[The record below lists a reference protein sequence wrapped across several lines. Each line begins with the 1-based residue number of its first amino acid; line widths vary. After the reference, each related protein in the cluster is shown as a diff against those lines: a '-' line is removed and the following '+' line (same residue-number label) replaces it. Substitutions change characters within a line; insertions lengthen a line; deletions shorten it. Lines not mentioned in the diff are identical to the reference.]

1 MILSS
6 PFQAVAW
13 EDATPE
19 RSGGPIVRLLDQRA
33 LPGAT
38 IYLDCTQ
45 PDEVME
51 AIRTL
56 TVRGA
61 PAIGVAAAYGIAQA
75 MQLAVHTKDL
85 HSNSF
90 DAIFSETCKRFAATR
105 PTAVNLFWAIKR
117 MQDAAVQW
125 HVRGVHERA
134 AMLVEEA
141 KRIHAEDVAMCHAI
155 GRHGAPL
162 MPDVGGVITHCNTGA
177 LATGGH
183 GTALGVIRTAVS
195 NGKKL
200 HVWIDETRPLLQGSR
215 LTAWECA
222 QDGLPATLITDNMA
236 AHVLKLGHVQAAIAG
251 ADRIARNGDSANK
264 IGTYGLAIL
273 CKYHNIPFY
282 IAAPTSTVDIGCD
295 SGAHIPIEERKSEEV
310 THLGGQRV
318 AAAGVDVFNP
328 AFDVVPHALI
338 AGIITEHGVATAP
351 FEADLVAMVARA
363 RAHHAQVEPV

>member
-1 MILSS
+1 MDHQSS
-6 PFQAVAW
+6 FQAVAW
-13 EDATPE
+13 LDGSPST
-19 RSGGPIVRLLDQRA
+19 GPIVRLLDQRK
-33 LPGAT
+33 LPQET
-38 IYLDCTQ
+38 VYLDCTQ

-75 MQLAVHTKDL
+75 MQLAVKTKDL
-85 HSNSF
+85 HSASY
-90 DAIFSETCKRFAATR
+90 DALLQETCKRFAATR

-117 MQDAAVQW
+117 MQEVAARS

-134 AMLVEEA
+134 HDLVEEA
-141 KRIHAEDVAMCHAI
+141 KRIHAEDIQMCLAI

-162 MPDVGGVITHCNTGA
+162 MPDSGGVITHCNTGG

-183 GTALGVIRTAVS
+183 GTALGVIRSAVAS
-195 NGKKL
+195 GKQL
-200 HVWIDETRPLLQGSR
+200 HVWVDETRPLLQGAR

-236 AHVLKLGHVQAAIAG
+236 AHVMHLGHVQAAIAG

-273 CKYHNIPFY
+273 CKYHGIPFY

-295 SGAHIPIEERKSEEV
+295 SGARIPIEERRADEI
-310 THLGGQRV
+310 THVYGNRV
-318 AAAGVDVFNP
+318 AADGVGVFNP
-328 AFDVVPHALI
+328 AFDVVPAALI
-338 AGIITEHGVATAP
+338 AGIVTEQGVARAP
-351 FEADLVAMVARA
+351 FEADLVAMVGRA
-363 RAHHAQVEPV
+363 RRSASR

>member
-1 MILSS
+1 MEFSS
-6 PFQAVAW
+6 HFQAVSW
-13 EDATPE
+13 SDH
-19 RSGGPIVRLLDQRA
+19 GPVVRILDQRA
-33 LPGAT
+33 LPGET
-38 IYLDCTQ
+38 LYLDCRQ

-61 PAIGVAAAYGIAQA
+61 PAIGVTAAYGIAQA
-75 MQLAVHTKDL
+75 MQLAVRTKDL
-85 HSNSF
+85 HTSSF
-90 DAIFSETCKRFAATR
+90 DAIFAETCKHFAATR

-117 MQDAAVQW
+117 LQETAARA
-125 HVRGVHERA
+125 HVRGVFERA
-134 AMLVEEA
+134 ALLVEEA
-141 KRIHAEDVAMCHAI
+141 KRIHAEDIEMCLAI
-155 GRHGAPL
+155 GRHGAAL
-162 MPDVGGVITHCNTGA
+162 MPDSGGVITHCNTGG

-183 GTALGVIRTAVS
+183 GTALGVIRSAVAQ
-195 NGKKL
+195 GKQL
-200 HVWIDETRPLLQGSR
+200 HVWIDETRPLLQGAR

-236 AHVLKLGHVQAAIAG
+236 AHVLKLGHAKVAITG

-295 SGAHIPIEERKSEEV
+295 TGAHIPIEERKAEEV
-310 THLGGQRV
+310 THLGGHRV

-338 AGIITEHGVATAP
+338 AGIITEHGVALAP
-351 FEADLVAMVARA
+351 FEPDLVAMVARA
-363 RAHHAQVEPV
+363 RAHHAQVEPA

>member
-1 MILSS
+1 MMPFTSH
-6 PFQAVAW
+6 FQAVSW
-13 EDATPE
+13 SDT
-19 RSGGPIVRLLDQRA
+19 GPFVRLLDQRL
-33 LPGAT
+33 LPGQT
-38 IYLDCTQ
+38 VYLECGQ

-61 PAIGVAAAYGIAQA
+61 PAIGVAAAYGIALA
-75 MQLAVHTKDL
+75 MQLAVRTKDL
-85 HSNSF
+85 HANSF
-90 DAIFSETCKRFAATR
+90 NAIFDETCKRFAATR

-117 MQDAAVQW
+117 MQEANHAW
-125 HVRGVHERA
+125 HIRGVHERA

-141 KRIHAEDVAMCHAI
+141 KRIHAEDIEMCLAI

-162 MPDVGGVITHCNTGA
+162 MPDAGGVITHCNAGA

-183 GTALGVIRTAVS
+183 GTALGVIRSAVAL
-195 NGKKL
+195 GKKI
-200 HVWIDETRPLLQGSR
+200 HVWSDETRPLLQGAR
-215 LTAWECA
+215 LTAWECV
-222 QDGLPATLITDNMA
+222 QDGIPVTVITDNMA
-236 AHVLKLGHVQAAIAG
+236 AHVLKLGHIKVAVTG

-295 SGAHIPIEERKSEEV
+295 TGAHIPIEERKPDEV

-318 AAAGVDVFNP
+318 AAEGVEVFNP
-328 AFDVVPHALI
+328 AFDVVPHELI
-338 AGIITEHGVATAP
+338 AGIITEHGVAHAP
-351 FEADLVAMVARA
+351 FEPDLVAMVARA
-363 RAHHAQVEPV
+363 RVHHAQVEPA

>member
-1 MILSS
+1 MEFHSN
-6 PFQAVAW
+6 FQAVEW
-13 EDATPE
+13 LDAEP
-19 RSGGPIVRLLDQRA
+19 GQAGPVVRLLDQRA
-33 LPGAT
+33 LPQQVM
-38 IYLDCTQ
+38 YLACQQ
-45 PDEVME
+45 PDQVME

-61 PAIGVAAAYGIAQA
+61 PAIGIAAAYGIAQA
-75 MQLAVHTKDL
+75 MTLALRTRGL
-85 HSNSF
+85 LPQAY
-90 DAIFSETCKRFAATR
+90 DALLDEVCKRFAGTR

-117 MQDAAVQW
+117 MQETAHRTNQLPLDARVQ
-125 HVRGVHERA
+125 V
-134 AMLVEEA
+134 LVDEA
-141 KRIHAEDVAMCHAI
+141 KRIHLEDVQMCLAM

-162 MPDVGGVITHCNTGA
+162 LPDQGGVITHCNTGG

-183 GTALGVIRTAVS
+183 GTALGVIRSAVAL
-195 NGKKL
+195 GKNL

-236 AHVLKLGHVQAAIAG
+236 AHVLQSGKVQAAIAG

-273 CKYHNIPFY
+273 CHYHKIPFY
-282 IAAPTSTVDIGCD
+282 IAAPTSTIDIGCD
-295 SGAHIPIEERKSEEV
+295 SGAHIPIEERKAEEV

-318 AAAGVDVFNP
+318 AAEGVGVFNP

-338 AGIITEHGVATAP
+338 AGIITERGVARAP
-351 FEADLVAMVARA
+351 FEPDLVAMVAQA
-363 RAHHAQVEPV
+363 RSAEQAAETE